1 MENQNYST
9 VAAPSSDLFQDE
21 PLIYAGFGDRFGA
34 AFIDGLILLVP
45 NLALTY
51 SMDPGSY
58 VPNIAAIIIAWLY
71 FAFQESSAAQATLGK
86 KVLGIKVVNLEGQ
99 RISFAQASGRH
110 FGKIISSI
118 ILFIGYLMML
128 WDDKKQTLHDK
139 MANTLVVKN

>member
-9 VAAPSSDLFQDE
+9 TAAPSNDLFQDE

-51 SMDPGSY
+51 SMDAESY
-58 VPNIAAIIIAWLY
+58 GPNIIAIILAWLY

-86 KVLGIKVVNLEGQ
+86 KVLGIKVVSLEGQ

-110 FGKIISSI
+110 FGKITIKWRER
-118 ILFIGYLMML
+118 L
-128 WDDKKQTLHDK
+128 W
-139 MANTLVVKN
+139 